1 MKHLVVVLTEPSQD
15 REKEYNE
22 YYEDIHLDEVI
33 ETTGWKTAQRFKL
46 GAQAG
51 QTCPLPYLAI
61 YEAQAD
67 SSQEVLDKLEKT
79 RSLRR
84 QSGSLNMETAAV
96 WVFGEIGSEHT

>member
-22 YYEDIHLDEVI
+22 YYENIHLDEVI

-46 GAQAG
+46 GAQEG
-51 QTCPLPYLAI
+51 QKCPLPYLAI

-67 SSQEVLDKLEKT
+67 SSQEVMDKLEQT

-84 QSGSLNMETAAV
+84 HSGSLNRKTAAV
-96 WVFGEIGSEHT
+96 WVFEEIGSEHT